1 MKCFLWDTW
10 SELTAPSQRI
20 VTHSEESTICPL
32 LRASAHRHPWLSSIS
47 VIEWGEGM
55 ANLPSTEHGQFYYL
69 GLPDSENYC
78 IVRIETHDLWKM
90 GQTFLCCST
99 LGTMFVQ
106 LKPIW
111 DVNVWLAGQV
121 FLYGSSLLARNVV
134 LWCIPPHYSIF
145 KNFFFYDYHSFDKK
159 KWLEL
164 EAGEYVGWSLWLY
177 ARGFLEECFN
187 RLALSCA
194 FLLQPYRE
202 PTLSLQTIWPSLS
215 VRVLNIILSTIQLR
229 RRPTGDGPLAHRHHL
244 YHWWLT

>member
-1 MKCFLWDTW
+1 
-10 SELTAPSQRI
+10 
-20 VTHSEESTICPL
+20 
-32 LRASAHRHPWLSSIS
+32 
-47 VIEWGEGM
+47 
-55 ANLPSTEHGQFYYL
+55 
-69 GLPDSENYC
+69 
-78 IVRIETHDLWKM
+78 
-90 GQTFLCCST
+90 
-99 LGTMFVQ
+99 MFVQ

-111 DVNVWLAGQV
+111 DVNVRLAGQV

-177 ARGFLEECFN
+177 ARCFLEGCFN

-202 PTLSLQTIWPSLS
+202 PDAVFIDHMTFSISKSIKYHFIYHSDASDASRRQPSGSPSPSVPLVVDLCSNLYDLIPKTRGILLCRTSSLLGSVQAAVRNPPQQTQCS
-215 VRVLNIILSTIQLR
+215 
-229 RRPTGDGPLAHRHHL
+229 H
-244 YHWWLT
+244 